1 VAAALVVA
9 LPALAGCSRS
19 SGEPDIAGAAAEQLG
34 QPEKATGFDGTSIQV
49 GLLVPASGPTAEI
62 AAARA
67 AGIEAYLD
75 YVTFELGGI
84 GGTYPIDL
92 VVRDSTD
99 PAKARA
105 AYEELKGATVL
116 LADVQGRGTI
126 QALLP
131 SLRTD
136 GVLAIPAPG
145 SVEWTR
151 EPNLLPIGT
160 PDELAASNA
169 LGWLL
174 DTDGGNADRAH
185 VCRLVQT
192 GADAD
197 GWQRGL
203 DVAGAKAQVAYA
215 ATATVPAA
223 PKAPKGVQ
231 PQIDQLRTAGC
242 TSVLA
247 LAGAPATAALLAA
260 ADASGLAARW
270 VVPAASAGDVLAG
283 KDAAA
288 QAFAAEHLTVV
299 DAGPAKAD
307 AAGAAALLRIRD
319 GYGPGQP
326 ASGAFL
332 AGYLQGKAIVTLLN
346 AAVTK
351 ADLSRP
357 AVLEDA
363 ARFRSLPFEDLAPD
377 AVLGAP
383 AQRSPQRTSTV
394 LRPRFDSPARLE
406 PIAYGYAA
414 PFTDAVLTELVP

>member
-1 VAAALVVA
+1 
-9 LPALAGCSRS
+9 
-19 SGEPDIAGAAAEQLG
+19 
-34 QPEKATGFDGTSIQV
+34 V
-49 GLLVPASGPTAEI
+49 GLLVPATGPTAEI

-67 AGIEAYLD
+67 AGVKAYLD

-92 VVRDSTD
+92 VVRDSSD

-105 AYEELKGATVL
+105 AYSELKGATVL
-116 LADVQGRGTI
+116 LADVQGRSTVES
-126 QALLP
+126 LLP
-131 SLRTD
+131 ALRTD
-136 GVLAIPAPG
+136 GVLAAPAPAAAA
-145 SVEWTR
+145 WAR
-151 EPNLLPIGT
+151 EPNLLQIGT
-160 PDELAASNA
+160 PDELAAANA

-174 DTDGGNADRAH
+174 DAKGGNADPAH

-192 GADAD
+192 GADGD

-203 DVAGAKAQVAYA
+203 DLAGGQAQVAYA

-231 PQIDQLRTAGC
+231 PQVDQLRAAGC

-260 ADASGLAARW
+260 ADGAGFDARW
-270 VVPAASAGDVLAG
+270 VVPAPSAADVLAST
-283 KDAAA
+283 DEAV
-288 QAFAAEHLTVV
+288 QRFATEHLTLV

-307 AAGAAALLRIRD
+307 AAGQAELLRIRD
-319 GYGPGQP
+319 AYAPGQP

-332 AGYLQGKAIVTLLN
+332 AGYLQGKAIVTILD
-346 AAVTK
+346 AAVAQ
-351 ADLSRP
+351 ADVSRA

-363 ARFRSLPFEDLAPD
+363 ARFRSLPFDDLAPD

-383 AQRSPQRTSTV
+383 ERRSPQRGSTV
-394 LRPRFDSPARLE
+394 LRPKYDSPTLLE
-406 PIAYGYAA
+406 PIAYGYTA
-414 PFTDAVLTELVP
+414 PFTDGVLTELAP